1 MNRARPSAR
10 ALVAALV
17 AALLVVVG
25 VVVATT
31 LSSSPDDDGGTSASP
46 SPTAAPSTA
55 APSTAAPV
63 DPYDPALALTADPD
77 RKRRA
82 AQITSTFENSTL
94 ELQYDYAE
102 NIRDGRGITA
112 GRAGFTSATGDL
124 LLLVRRYTELVPGN
138 GLARYLP
145 ALEAVNGTDSEAGLD
160 GFEEAWA
167 QAAQDPEQR
176 ALQDALVDQL
186 YFTPAMT
193 LAAETGIVT
202 PLGQAIFW
210 DTMIQHGLGGDN
222 GTRAMI
228 AETEQRYGSVGE
240 VESQW
245 LEDFLDVRLEYL
257 YRAYEGTTDD
267 ADAASESRIAA
278 LRSLLDADELALELP
293 LTWAVYGSTYTLP
306 AS

>member
-1 MNRARPSAR
+1 LNRARPTTR
-10 ALVAALV
+10 ALVAAV
-17 AALLVVVG
+17 VVALLVIAG
-25 VVVATT
+25 IVVAT
-31 LSSSPDDDGGTSASP
+31 LSSSPEDDGGT
-46 SPTAAPSTA
+46 TATPPSTA
-55 APSTAAPV
+55 APSSAAPV

-94 ELQYDYAE
+94 DLQYDYAE
-102 NIRDGRGITA
+102 NIGDGRGITA

-124 LLLVRRYTELVPGN
+124 LLLVRRYTEMAPDN

-145 ALEAVNGTDSEAGLD
+145 ALEAVNGSDSEEGLD

-167 QAAQDPEQR
+167 QAAQDPDQR

-186 YFTPAMT
+186 YFNPAMR
-193 LAAETGIVT
+193 LAADTGIVT

-222 GTRAMI
+222 GTQSMI
-228 AETEQRYGSVGE
+228 DETEQRYGFVGE
-240 VESQW
+240 VEAEW
-245 LEDFLDVRLEYL
+245 LDHFLDVRLEYL
-257 YRAYEGTTDD
+257 YRAYEDTTED
-267 ADAASESRIAA
+267 ADAASESRVAA
-278 LRSLLDADELALELP
+278 LRSLLDDGELALELP

-306 AS
+306 TS

>member
-1 MNRARPSAR
+1 MNRARPATR
-10 ALVAALV
+10 TLVAALV
-17 AALLVVVG
+17 AALLVIAVI
-25 VVVATT
+25 VVATT
-31 LSSSPDDDGGTSASP
+31 LSSSREDDGGSSATP
-46 SPTAAPSTA
+46 
-55 APSTAAPV
+55 PSTAAPV

-102 NIRDGRGITA
+102 NIGDGRGITA

-124 LLLVRRYTELVPGN
+124 LLLVRRYTEMAPDN

-145 ALEAVNGTDSEAGLD
+145 ALEAVNGTDSEDGLD

-167 QAAQDPEQR
+167 QAAQDPDQR

-193 LAAETGIVT
+193 LAADTGIVT

-228 AETEQRYGSVGE
+228 EETEERYGFVGE
-240 VESQW
+240 VESEW
-245 LEDFLDVRLEYL
+245 LDSFLDVRLEYL
-257 YRAYEGTTDD
+257 YRAYEDTTED

-278 LRSLLDADELALELP
+278 LRSFLDGDELALELP

-306 AS
+306 VS